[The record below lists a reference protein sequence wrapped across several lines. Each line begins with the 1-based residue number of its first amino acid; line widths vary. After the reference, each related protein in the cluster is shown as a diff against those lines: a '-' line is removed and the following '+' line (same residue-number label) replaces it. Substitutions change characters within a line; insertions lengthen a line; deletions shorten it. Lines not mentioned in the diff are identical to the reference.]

1 LHVFGD
7 RLKFQGDA
15 VRRKTLAFATEE
27 DLLMDMC
34 RNNAMASPT
43 A

>member
-1 LHVFGD
+1 MS
-7 RLKFQGDA
+7 
-15 VRRKTLAFATEE
+15 RKILAFATEE